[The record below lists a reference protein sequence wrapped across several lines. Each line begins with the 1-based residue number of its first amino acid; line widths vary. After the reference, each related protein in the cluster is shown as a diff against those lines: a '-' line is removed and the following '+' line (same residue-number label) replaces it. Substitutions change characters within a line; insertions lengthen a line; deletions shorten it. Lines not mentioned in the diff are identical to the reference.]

1 MRAVLLCSAMA
12 VGLGVS
18 VGDVHADPPDPTL
31 HPGAQPVPPVRAG
44 EPVLSQE
51 LDGRRSIRGCSV
63 DERCARPGD
72 LLREFEVEA
81 FPAPGSSPWIDE
93 RTAPSRLEPGPPR
106 PIVRRPSEL
115 RPDAPWLDQLELP
128 DLPVRWSQTLV

>member
-1 MRAVLLCSAMA
+1 MRAALLRAAVA
-12 VGLGVS
+12 VGLIGL
-18 VGDVHADPPDPTL
+18 GADAHADPEPTI

-44 EPVLSQE
+44 EPALSQE

-63 DERCARPGD
+63 DERGARPGD

-93 RTAPSRLEPGPPR
+93 RTAPASRLEPAAR
-106 PIVRRPSEL
+106 PIVRHPSEL

-128 DLPVRWSQTLV
+128 DL